1 MDPTTFDMDA
11 MLADIFEEALS
22 PHNLTDAAREGDIK
36 GDDQ

>member
-22 PHNLTDAAREGDIK
+22 PQNLTDAAREGDIK
-36 GDDQ
+36 GEE

>member
-22 PHNLTDAAREGDIK
+22 PHNLTDAQREGDNK
-36 GDDQ
+36 GDE

>member
-22 PHNLTDAAREGDIK
+22 PHNLTDATREGDIK
-36 GDDQ
+36 GDE

>member
-22 PHNLTDAAREGDIK
+22 PNNLTDATREGDIK
-36 GDDQ
+36 GDE